1 MVSIGPDT
9 QSHNFSH
16 MFNMPDIRGPLP
28 LKINCPNT
36 LMGIITTNPDF
47 SKFRY
52 MVKIARLG
60 GILND
65 IQADFTIFIPS
76 DKALES
82 AEGLGEEVFIN
93 MDDST
98 ARHIVLS
105 SMLNRRI
112 TSELLADSPASY
124 FITRDPPNRLF
135 VSNISGKTCINT
147 DINIIHTDIIAS
159 NGIIHVIDNLIRP
172 INI

>member
-9 QSHNFSH
+9 QSYNFTH
-16 MFNMPDIRGPLP
+16 MFNIPDIRGPFP
-28 LKINCPNT
+28 LKVNCPNT
-36 LMGIITTNPDF
+36 LMDIIEKNPDF

-52 MVKIARLG
+52 MVKIARLNS
-60 GILND
+60 ILNG

-76 DKALES
+76 DKAI
-82 AEGLGEEVFIN
+82 EGLGEEVFIN

-124 FITRDPPNRLF
+124 FITRDLPNRLF
-135 VSNISGKTCINT
+135 ITNISGKTCINT
-147 DINIIHTDIIAS
+147 DINIIYTDIIAS
-159 NGIIHVIDNLIRP
+159 NGIIHVIDKLIWP
-172 INI
+172 VNI

>member
-9 QSHNFSH
+9 QSYNFSH
-16 MFNMPDIRGPLP
+16 MYKIPDIRGPCP
-28 LKINCPNT
+28 LKVNCPNT
-36 LMGIITTNPDF
+36 LMDIITKDPDF

-52 MVKIARLG
+52 MVKIARLDS
-60 GILND
+60 ILNGV
-65 IQADFTIFIPS
+65 QADFTLFIPS
-76 DKALES
+76 DKAIKD
-82 AEGLGEEVFIN
+82 LGDEVFIN

-98 ARHIVLS
+98 ARHIVMS

-135 VSNISGKTCINT
+135 VTNISGKTYINNE
-147 DINIIHTDIIAS
+147 INIIYPDVITS
-159 NGIIHVIDNLIRP
+159 NGIIHVIDKLIWP
-172 INI
+172 VNI